1 MNSVITLIF
10 IFASLLISGCQVKE
24 ASSGG
29 GLISGHKPATN
40 SFTVQTPTSKTYV
53 AAETITFNV
62 TYPFDI
68 IADFTGGNPRLR
80 LTVGSTTRYATF
92 DSHPEPRKLVF
103 KYVIQAGDADTNGID
118 VNALELNG
126 STMQFDNKG
135 VLTNCDVTT
144 VTTKNFSGAKV
155 DTIGP
160 TISAFNLTNL
170 PGLYNAGEKI
180 TFSMTF
186 SEKVYVSG
194 TPKFVMDLTTGGA
207 VDVTYVTGSGSTLLS
222 FSYTVS
228 DTVADTDGLDSIT
241 SPLDIG
247 AGAIED
253 AVGNNAN
260 LDFSGLTAA
269 VITYSSAVRINGLYP
284 YVANVAV
291 PAAGTYSANDNL
303 DFVLEFDRAVTVS
316 GVPYIDVVIGS
327 NTRQA
332 QYVSGSGTEFIT
344 FRYTAIPGDVDAD
357 GISVTTLIEQDAG
370 DIVDTAVPSS
380 SFFGDVANNVLPVP
394 STTGV
399 IIEAIQPQAISVAR
413 NTDTTSAIWGTAIDN
428 KWIIGQELNVTVT
441 FNTGMFVNQ
450 TSGTPSISLII
461 GAATREALYVSGG
474 NGQTS
479 LLFRYTIVEG
489 DLDTDGTIALGTIN
503 LNGGVLTDSE
513 NTNSLLTLPAGI
525 SNTYVDGVRPTIL
538 TVTAPA
544 TGIYSS
550 VLPLNQDAMDFTV
563 TWSEEVNYSGTAVGE
578 AILSLD
584 IGGST
589 VNADFI
595 TGSNTNVM
603 LHSPRSLAGT
613 DCNTLN
619 TCSGVVVS
627 PTFSGTAEVKDQAGN
642 LANVLTFS
650 APDGTGILVD
660 TTAPTVDSIIAVDSL
675 ATTYGEN
682 DFIDFTVDFSEPVTV
697 LKNATHPRI
706 RVNIGGATE
715 LLQPVSNG
723 TSEIHTFRYEVQPG
737 DLDTDGIAFI
747 DNRVVSN
754 GTVAYAR
761 DAGRNNVA
769 GTFTIPSTTHLEVDA
784 EGPTISGSP
793 VVSAAGSY
801 VSGETIQISIT
812 YSEDIIL
819 NTSGG
824 SPFIEVDFD
833 EGTDNFTLASTTTDT
848 LVFSRPLDGSHFD
861 MTGLPSSIAGI
872 NLNGAT
878 IKDANGND
886 GQDTFDSALDLSG
899 LYVTYPQVTLWVK
912 SPYTNLAPSGPTLVD
927 NLANVTTE
935 SCGTGTCW
943 IFDGDDQLQL
953 AADITNIEMLYYA
966 VKTPAIVSGSSYN
979 LMATQLVMV
988 SDTINGAFDFTSSLG
1003 TFDINTNGVNWSSG
1017 GFTTH
1022 DANTP
1027 PDTTIVISVDF
1038 FGTQSFSGILT
1049 PNTFTGSFGEVI
1061 AVESGLDGTQK
1072 GKIRAYLE
1080 GQY

>member
-10 IFASLLISGCQVKE
+10 ILASLFITGCQVKE
-24 ASSGG
+24 ASSDG

-53 AAETITFNV
+53 EAETITFNV

-80 LTVGSTTRYATF
+80 ITVGSTTRYATF

-103 KYVIQAGDADTNGID
+103 KYVVQAGDADTNGID

-186 SEKVYVSG
+186 SEKVYVTG

-222 FSYTVS
+222 FSYTVT
-228 DTVADTDGLDSIT
+228 DTVADTDGFDSIT
-241 SPLDIG
+241 SPLDVG

-253 AVGNNAN
+253 AVGNSAN

-269 VITYSSAVRINGLYP
+269 VITYSSAVRISGLLP
-284 YVANVAV
+284 YVVNVAV

-316 GVPYIDVVIGS
+316 GVPYIDVVIGT

-332 QYVSGSGTEFIT
+332 QYVSGSGSEFLT
-344 FRYTAIPGDVDAD
+344 FRYTAIPGDVDSD
-357 GISVTTLIEQDAG
+357 GISVTALIEQNAG
-370 DIVDTAVPSS
+370 DIVDTATPTS
-380 SFFGDVANNVLPVP
+380 SFFGDPANNVLTVP

-413 NTDTTSAIWGTAIDN
+413 NTDTTNAVWGTAIDN

-441 FNTGMFVNQ
+441 FNTGMYVNQ

-479 LLFRYTIVEG
+479 LLFRYTIAEG
-489 DLDTDGTIALGTIN
+489 DLDSDGTISLGLIN
-503 LNGGVLTDSE
+503 LNGGVLTDAE

-525 SNTYVDGVRPTIL
+525 TNTTVDGVRPTIL

-544 TGIYSS
+544 TGVYST
-550 VLPLNQDAMDFTV
+550 VAPLNQDAMDFTV

-578 AILSLD
+578 AVISLD
-584 IGGST
+584 VGGST
-589 VNADFI
+589 VDADFI

-619 TCSGVVVS
+619 ACTGVVVS
-627 PTFSGTAEVKDQAGN
+627 STFSGSAEVKDQGGN
-642 LANVLTFS
+642 LANVLTFA

-660 TTAPTVDSIIAVDSL
+660 TTAPTVDSIVPVDLL
-675 ATTYGEN
+675 AKTYVTGE
-682 DFIDFTVDFSEPVTV
+682 FIDFTVDFSEPVTV

-715 LLQPVSNG
+715 LLMPVSNG
-723 TSEIHTFRYEVQPG
+723 TNEIHTFRYTVVAN
-737 DLDTDGIAFI
+737 DLDTDGIALI

-784 EGPTISGSP
+784 EAPTISGAP
-793 VVSAAGSY
+793 VVPADGSY
-801 VSGETIQISIT
+801 VSGNTLSITVT
-812 YSEDIIL
+812 YSEDVVVD
-819 NTSGG
+819 TGG
-824 SPFIEVDFD
+824 GTPYIAINFD
-833 EGTDNFTLASTTTDT
+833 EGTDNLPLTSTTANSLT
-848 LVFSRPLDGSHFD
+848 FSITLDGTHFD
-861 MTGLPSSIAGI
+861 MTGLPSSVTGI
-872 NLNGAT
+872 TLNGAT
-878 IKDANGND
+878 IEDLVGNTA
-886 GQDTFDSALDLSG
+886 QTVFSTALDLSNVH
-899 LYVTYPQVTLWVK
+899 VTYSQVKLWVK
-912 SPYTNLAPSGPTLVD
+912 NDFVNIAPGAAIAVVD
-927 NLANVTTE
+927 NGAGITTE
-935 SCGTGTCW
+935 ACGTGTCRT
-943 IFDGDDQLQL
+943 FDGDDELTL
-953 AADITNIEMLYYA
+953 SADILNIDMVYMA
-966 VKTPAIVSGSSYN
+966 IKTPDTVTGSDYDLMNTHIRLISDTGSNRYDYSTWLAQVVIDGNLSGSN
-979 LMATQLVMV
+979 
-988 SDTINGAFDFTSSLG
+988 
-1003 TFDINTNGVNWSSG
+1003 
-1017 GFTTH
+1017 TTH
-1022 DANTP
+1022 DTNTLP
-1027 PDTTIVISVDF
+1027 ASGSVLYVDF
-1038 FGTQSFSGILT
+1038 FAGRTLSGTLINSAYPGAI
-1049 PNTFTGSFGEVI
+1049 GEVI
-1061 AVESGLDGTQK
+1061 ATDNGLSGAQK
-1072 GKIRAYLE
+1072 TKIRNYIE
-1080 GQY
+1080 NKY